1 MVGARPM
8 ILEFVQLM
16 QQPSQRSVRLGRY
29 FLIGFGL
36 CLASIGLKILVVWAA
51 ETYLYSIPWVGGF
64 LGSLEFLELSNLILL
79 AMLGF
84 GLGAATYY
92 LPTHW
97 PTLQKQLLLFATIP
111 ILIGMSAF
119 TRHALW
125 VQRVGLQA
133 NLSPILATEATDR
146 FLKRETNHQGP
157 LGFYYY
163 TAKVTE
169 PPTQLRSLQGTQV
182 GLSDQGLQTELA
194 DLANSGQTQF
204 SFLSFLFN
212 HVGWGIRLIHLFLAV
227 FIAFIYFFKGQ
238 LWSETL

>member
-1 MVGARPM
+1 M
-8 ILEFVQLM
+8 IFEFM

-29 FLIGFGL
+29 FLIGLAL
-36 CLASIGLKILVVWAA
+36 CLLTIGLKILVVWAT

-92 LPTHW
+92 LPEHW
-97 PTLQKQLLLFATIP
+97 PTLQKQILLFATIP
-111 ILIGMSAF
+111 LLIGMSAF

-133 NLSPILATEATDR
+133 NLSPTLAAETTNR
-146 FLKRETNHQGP
+146 FLKRETDHQGS

-169 PPTQLRSLQGTQV
+169 PPTQLRSLESTQS
-182 GLSDQGLQTELA
+182 GLSDQGLQTELN
-194 DLANSGQTQF
+194 DLARSGQTQF
-204 SFLSFLFN
+204 GLLSFLFN
-212 HVGWGIRLIHLFLAV
+212 NVGWGIRLIHLLLAI
-227 FIAFIYFFKGQ
+227 FIAMVYFFKGQ
-238 LWSETL
+238 LWSDTL